1 MNTTLSV
8 SPSFRPYSTDNY
20 RVEDSLGHLIV
31 VAHGLLLRHIDQ
43 RMEPFDIT
51 SAQWKVLIRVLVGDV
66 RSSSALCRELGCDT
80 GAMTRM
86 LDRLEEKGFVHRER
100 SHEDRRLVLVTPTES
115 SRVMQRPLVSAAVN
129 ALNDALSDFSVTEFA
144 LLKRLL
150 SRLIANLN
158 P

>member
-1 MNTTLSV
+1 MDDLFV
-8 SPSFRPYSTDNY
+8 SRSFRPYSTDNY
-20 RVEDSLGHLIV
+20 RVDDSLGHLIV

-66 RSSSALCRELGCDT
+66 RSSAELCRVLGCDT

-86 LDRLEEKGFVHRER
+86 LDRLEEKGFVRRER

-115 SRVMQRPLVSAAVN
+115 SRVMQKPLVTAAVN
-129 ALNDALSDFSVTEFA
+129 ALNDALTDFSATEFA
-144 LLKRLL
+144 LLKRFLG
-150 SRLIANLN
+150 RLIANLN